1 MFPAEIFSRTPCIS
15 ISVHVS
21 VIFEPWKWTM
31 VQGKKNNKKK
41 KTGELSLTCMRDV
54 GICAQS
60 LSFNFKL

>member
-31 VQGKKNNKKK
+31 VQEKPPQK

-60 LSFNFKL
+60 SSFNFKL